1 MNEKDFAKEPHSKK
15 RLHIIIEIRVKEFFL
30 CIHIVFACMVFKNYI
45 NYGKKNQYNE
55 KVGIIPHSGHHSNI
69 KKKYQT

>member
-30 CIHIVFACMVFKNYI
+30 CIHIDFACIVFKNYI
-45 NYGKKNQYNE
+45 NYGTF
-55 KVGIIPHSGHHSNI
+55 VLGIFIQSLYHWLLS
-69 KKKYQT
+69 